1 MAEEYTFPVLV
12 ELEESNTPRLKNK
25 LVKYF
30 QSKKSNG
37 GDCEVDYESG
47 SSTALLRFRREE
59 DQKNV
64 LGKESHQI
72 SLDEGVLKMTVRLP
86 SDGKQKQGESSD
98 EGNKK
103 SNHAGIDKRSTIQ
116 EPVDGGETGP
126 KGKDGDSDDEEQCS
140 KSAVLGN
147 IPDSVNSEFLEM
159 LVESILRDISS
170 PTASQDYNLELI
182 PDISSAVVTFQSGK
196 DTTDFIERCPQIRM
210 FTKKELSVRPLE
222 TTKKIV
228 VDGVADCSEDIL
240 CLYFEDQGGEVEDVQ
255 LNEAEQSA
263 VVTFKKHQDFKKVLG
278 KKHEIKKE
286 EVKVYPFYKSLGVA
300 LYGKD
305 KPSPKLPA
313 AISEPI
319 DNAVLRYLANH
330 KADLDTVGRDLE
342 KHFCNITLEQS
353 AVRLSAS
360 PSLLKQKDAKVII
373 KEWANTVKATFSQAV
388 SKFKTLKIS
397 LESDLWEESEQKIK
411 EKLQKEDV
419 VVVSDKTS
427 GVLSVAGLENDVNT
441 LKKPISD
448 VLDRIKERVRREKL
462 SKTQEIN
469 VSPSMFHILSQDGL
483 QDKLLQ
489 VYPELKMSYD
499 QNKQALKVTGF
510 VDEII
515 NATQL
520 ISNVTLGLKRQNLEV
535 DEFLLDMLKDEQQE
549 EATDILLTAY
559 GIKAA
564 LEISP
569 QRVQLVAVSDKDL
582 MNTQDHLSQIL
593 KSESIKV
600 EDLEVLKKPE
610 WQQLVH
616 QQEKANSGSGMRV
629 QIITHQQQVMVSGHK
644 DSVDKVSIELED
656 FITENAHVEEC
667 IAVDANVIIEYL
679 KGQTTLLKQLE
690 GVEVSFGNEEII
702 LSGCRSAVKDC
713 KTIVKDLLA
722 SVCFDSFK
730 VTKPGVKKFFKE
742 KEQLYTSLIKSD
754 TDCLVQ
760 LADKS
765 NEEDDFALVQVQ
777 QPIYKVQTSDG
788 VEIVV
793 SKADMCSY
801 SVDAVV
807 NPSTEDLKH
816 TSGLALALSKAAGPQ
831 LQTECDQIISVKGKL
846 RPGDC
851 VVTDAG
857 GMLRCKKVIHAVG
870 PYFDQT
876 KPKRAEGQLKRTV
889 KESLE
894 QAEKCGC
901 VSVALP
907 AISRNLGFPLNL
919 CLATIARAVKE
930 YCDEK
935 YDDTLKKIHL
945 VDNEDSV
952 ALGLEIAVKQ
962 EFGNHGVSVSSQNAI
977 PKVSQKS
984 PLLKLVPP
992 DPCLCRGQTK
1002 EGLNI
1007 VLKKGNIEAAK
1018 TEVIVNTVSEDLL
1031 LHKGAISK
1039 AIFSAAGPK
1048 LQQLVHSQKT
1058 SGSPGEIVVTDG
1070 CKLKSKQVFHVI
1082 ASSWDKGQGTAE
1094 KTLAGIF
1101 QDCLDLA
1108 EKARL
1113 SSITFPAVGTGN
1125 LGFPKN
1131 LVATLMLDKLLE
1143 FSSQRQSKN
1152 LKKIA
1157 VVLYPGDAETIQIFT
1172 DEFKKRFPSA
1182 TGLSTTVPAPADSSQ
1197 STSKFSKVVS
1207 SSGKH
1212 ETKLGNVTIQV
1223 ETGDITKEATDVIVN
1238 SSDDSFTLTS
1248 GVSKAILDAAG
1259 VAVLEECQ
1267 YLGSQPNPGIIMTV
1281 PGNLK
1286 CKKILHLVVQ
1296 SDIHS
1301 SVKEALQMCVKK
1313 SYTSI
1318 SFPALGTGQG
1328 NVQAKQVADSMLD
1341 AVIDVFSQN
1350 TSSSLTLI
1358 RIVIFQQPMLK
1369 DFYSSM
1375 QEREATDPKEKG
1387 GFWSNVTHKLKSMF
1401 VSESADNK
1409 QENEVYDIETVKVE
1423 PTFFH
1428 ICGSSQ
1434 AKVDVA
1440 KKKINDLISNEQ
1452 FSTEIADNDI
1462 LNLSSA
1468 DCQRIVDIQMKM
1480 SVRIQKQST
1489 NGQTSFIIE
1498 GLSKD
1503 VLRANREIDNMLKK
1517 VRREQELKKK
1527 LELVAT
1533 VAEWQYQQH
1542 GLSYQSFD
1550 QMTNYELE
1558 HALER
1563 ATPTLK
1569 VTIHGSDYTVQ
1580 MPEGPATDSKGTIL
1594 QIRRIDKI
1602 QGDDVPEFWD
1612 AMPAGKTC
1620 HAVPILAA
1628 SSEYTEVVNLF
1639 KATCNQTVTKIER
1652 IQNPGL
1658 WKSLQIKKQE
1668 MEQRN
1673 NHQNNDKRLFHGTS
1687 EDTVPIIN
1695 ESGFNRSYAG
1705 KNAACYG
1712 KGSYFA
1718 VKANYSAQDTYSKPN
1733 ANGEKFMYVCRVLT
1747 GDYTKGQQ
1755 NMVAPPSKGGSGV
1768 HMYDSV
1774 VDDMATPSMFVVFH
1788 DTQAYPEYLITFK

>member
-1 MAEEYTFPVLV
+1 MAEEYAFPVLV

-47 SSTALLRFRREE
+47 SQTALLRFRREE

-64 LGKESHQI
+64 LGKEAHQI
-72 SLDEGVLKMTVRLP
+72 SLDKGVLKMTVRLP
-86 SDGKQKQGESSD
+86 SDGKQKQGDSTEKGS
-98 EGNKK
+98 KK
-103 SNHAGIDKRSTIQ
+103 SDHEGTNKQSKVQ
-116 EPVDGGETGP
+116 EPNPVDE
-126 KGKDGDSDDEEQCS
+126 
-140 KSAVLGN
+140 
-147 IPDSVNSEFLEM
+147 EFLEM
-159 LVESILRDISS
+159 IVENILRDLSS

-196 DTTDFIERCPQIRM
+196 DNTEFIERCPQNRM
-210 FTKKELSVRPLE
+210 FTKKNLSVRPLE

-228 VDGVADCSEDIL
+228 VEGVSNCSEDML
-240 CLYFEDQGGEVEDVQ
+240 CLYFESKGGDVEDVQ

-263 VVTFKKHQDFKKVLG
+263 VIIFKNHKDVKNILG

-330 KADLDTVGRDLE
+330 KAALETIGRDLE
-342 KHFCNITLEQS
+342 KHFCNVTLEQS

-373 KEWANTVKATFSQAV
+373 KEWADTVKAAFSQAV
-388 SKFKTLKIS
+388 SKFKAIKFS
-397 LESDLWEESEQKIK
+397 LESEAWEESEQKIK

-427 GVLSVAGLENDVNT
+427 GVLSVAGLENDVNA
-441 LKKPISD
+441 LEKPISE
-448 VLDRIKERVRREKL
+448 VLNRIKERVRREKL

-489 VYPELKMSYD
+489 VYPELKLSYD
-499 QNKQALKVTGF
+499 QKKKALKVTGF

-515 NATQL
+515 NATQVF
-520 ISNVTLGLKRQNLEV
+520 SNATLGLKRQNLEV

-549 EATDILLTAY
+549 EATDALLKAY

-564 LEISP
+564 LEISS

-582 MNTQDHLSQIL
+582 MGAQDHLNQTL
-593 KSESIKV
+593 KSEYIEV

-629 QIITHQQQVMVSGHK
+629 QIITHQQQVVVSGHK
-644 DSVDKVSIELED
+644 DSVDKVSSELED
-656 FITENAHVEEC
+656 FLTENAHVEEFV
-667 IAVDANVIIEYL
+667 AVEANVIIEYL
-679 KGQTTLLKQLE
+679 KSQTPWLKQLE
-690 GVEVSFGNEEII
+690 GGVDVSFGKEEII

-713 KTIVKDLLA
+713 KSTVKDLLS
-722 SVCFDSFK
+722 SVCFDRFK

-742 KEQLYTSLIKSD
+742 KESFFASSIKSD

-760 LADKS
+760 LADKL
-765 NEEDDFALVQVQ
+765 NKEDDFTLVQVRK
-777 QPIYKVQTSDG
+777 PIYKVQTSDG

-816 TSGLALALSKAAGPQ
+816 TAGLALALSRAAGPQ
-831 LQTECDQIISVKGKL
+831 LQIECDQIINVKGKL

-851 VVTDAG
+851 AVTDAG

-870 PYFDQT
+870 PHFDQA
-876 KPKRAEGQLKRTV
+876 KPKKAEAQLKRTV

-894 QAEKCGC
+894 QAEKWGC

-907 AISRNLGFPLNL
+907 AISRSLGFPLNL
-919 CLATIARAVKE
+919 CLATITRAVKE
-930 YCDEK
+930 YCEEK
-935 YDDTLKKIHL
+935 YDDNTLKTIHL

-952 ALGLEIAVKQ
+952 ALGLESAVKQ

-977 PKVSQKS
+977 PKVSLKS
-984 PLLKLVPP
+984 PLLKLAPP
-992 DPCLCRGQTK
+992 DASLCRAQTK
-1002 EGLNI
+1002 EGLSI

-1018 TEVIVNTVSEDLL
+1018 SEVIVNTVTEDLVL
-1031 LHKGAISK
+1031 DRGAISK
-1039 AIFSAAGPK
+1039 AIFSAAGTK

-1058 SGSPGEIVVTDG
+1058 KGAPGEIVVTDN
-1070 CKLKSKQVFHVI
+1070 CKLKSKQVFHAI
-1082 ASSWDKGQGTAE
+1082 APHWDKGQGTAE
-1094 KTLAGIF
+1094 KTLSGIF
-1101 QDCLDLA
+1101 KDCLDLA
-1108 EKARL
+1108 EKTRL

-1131 LVATLMLDKLLE
+1131 LVATLMLDKFLE

-1152 LKKIA
+1152 LKKIT
-1157 VVLYPGDAETIQIFT
+1157 VVLYPGDAQTIQVFT
-1172 DEFKKRFPSA
+1172 DEFQKKFPSA
-1182 TGLSTTVPAPADSSQ
+1182 TGSSAAAGPASADSSKG
-1197 STSKFSKVVS
+1197 KFSKVVS

-1223 ETGDITKEATDVIVN
+1223 VSGDITKETTDIIVN
-1238 SSDDSFTLTS
+1238 SSNDNFTLKS

-1259 VAVLEECQ
+1259 AAVLEECQ
-1267 YLGSQPNPGIIMTV
+1267 NLGSQPNSGMIMTV

-1286 CKKILHLVVQ
+1286 CKKILHLVGQTDPVK
-1296 SDIHS
+1296 IHRT
-1301 SVKEALQMCVKK
+1301 VKEALQMCVKN
-1313 SYTSI
+1313 SYTSV
-1318 SFPALGTGQG
+1318 SFPAIGTGQG

-1341 AVIDVFSQN
+1341 AAIDVFSQN

-1369 DFYSSM
+1369 DFHSSM

-1387 GFWSNVTHKLKSMF
+1387 GLLSYFGQKLKSIF
-1401 VSESADNK
+1401 VSESSEKK
-1409 QENEVYDIETVKVE
+1409 QEDETFDIETMEVE
-1423 PTFFH
+1423 PAIFH
-1428 ICGSSQ
+1428 ICGASQ
-1434 AKVDVA
+1434 AKVDAA
-1440 KKKINDLISNEQ
+1440 KKKINDLISDELC
-1452 FSTEIADNDI
+1452 SEEIIDNDI
-1462 LNLSSA
+1462 LNFSSA
-1468 DCQRIVDIQMKM
+1468 DRQRIVDIQMKM
-1480 SVRIQKQST
+1480 GVSIKNQIT
-1489 NGQTSFIIE
+1489 NGQASFIIE

-1503 VLRANREIDNMLKK
+1503 VLRASREIDNMLKK
-1517 VRREQELKKK
+1517 VRKEQELKRK
-1527 LELVAT
+1527 LELAAT
-1533 VAEWQYQQH
+1533 VADWQYQRH
-1542 GLSYQSFD
+1542 GLQYQSFD
-1550 QMTNYELE
+1550 QKTNYELE

-1563 ATPTLK
+1563 GAPNVK
-1569 VTIHGSDYTVQ
+1569 ITIHGSDYTVQ
-1580 MPEGPATDSKGTIL
+1580 IPKGPATDSNGTIL
-1594 QIRRIDKI
+1594 QIRRIDRLK
-1602 QGDDVPEFWD
+1602 DEDVPEFWD
-1612 AMPAGKTC
+1612 DMPTGKTC
-1620 HAVPILAA
+1620 HAVTLQTA
-1628 SSEYTEVVNLF
+1628 SSEYAEVLNLF
-1639 KATCNQTVTKIER
+1639 KATCNRAVIKIER
-1652 IQNPGL
+1652 IQNPTL
-1658 WKSLQIKKQE
+1658 WKSLQIKKHE
-1668 MEQRN
+1668 MELRN
-1673 NHQNNDKRLFHGTS
+1673 NHQNNEKRLFHGTS
-1687 EDTVPIIN
+1687 EDTVPVIN
-1695 ESGFNRSYAG
+1695 ERGFNRSYAG

-1712 KGSYFA
+1712 NGSYFA
-1718 VKANYSAQDTYSKPN
+1718 VNSSYSASNTYSRPN
-1733 ANGEKFMYVCRVLT
+1733 AKGEKFMYLCRVLT
-1747 GDYTKGQQ
+1747 GDYTLGQQ
-1755 NMVAPPSKGGSGV
+1755 TMIAPPPKGNLAI
-1768 HMYDSV
+1768 YDSV
-1774 VDDMATPSMFVVFH
+1774 VDNTTTPSMFVVFH